1 MKKLLVFHPALAPYR
16 IDFFNKLSGSF
27 DATVYFSLS
36 NLIDQK
42 FDQSKLRAELNFPF
56 NLLASGFDVKNKAIR
71 FGIHKILKK
80 HNPDIVICSEY
91 SQITLFVIFIKIFFG
106 KKYKIYTISDDSID
120 LSIKR
125 KGLRK
130 LIRNISSNFLEGVI
144 FPSENVCKW
153 YNHNVNR
160 STKTLVLPIVH
171 NNVEFRKKLESS
183 LCNAEKQIKKHN
195 LTNKKVIIYVGRL
208 VKIKN
213 IDFLIKAFADTKQ
226 KKENTVLFIIGD
238 GQEKENLEL
247 LVKKLQL
254 VKNCLFIGH
263 LEGSDLYAWY
273 NIAQCLVLPSYQEPY
288 GAVVNEAL
296 IAGCKVI
303 CSDKAGAR
311 ELINKRNGYLIN
323 PFEQKQLTETLSTV
337 IKEIDETRCPITL
350 KADLMP
356 FNLDEK
362 LKTLFSQL

>member
-16 IDFFNKLSGSF
+16 IDFFNKLSSSF
-27 DATVYFSLS
+27 DTTVYFSLS

-42 FDQSKLRAELNFPF
+42 FDQSKLREELNFPF
-56 NLLASGFDVKNKAIR
+56 NLLESGFEVKNRSVR
-71 FGIHKILKK
+71 FDIHKILKK

-91 SQITLFVIFIKIFFG
+91 SQITLFVIFIKIFFQ
-106 KKYKIYTISDDSID
+106 KKYKIYTISDDSVD

-144 FPSENVCKW
+144 FPSKTVCKW
-153 YNHNVNR
+153 YNENVNR
-160 STKTLVLPIVH
+160 NTKTLVLPITH
-171 NNVEFRKKLESS
+171 NNIEFRKKLDYS
-183 LCNAEKQIKKHN
+183 LSHTEKHLEKYD

-226 KKENTVLFIIGD
+226 EKDNTVLVIIGD
-238 GQEKENLEL
+238 GQEKENLEM
-247 LVKKLQL
+247 LVKKLHL
-254 VKNCLFIGH
+254 EKSCLLIGR

-303 CSDKAGAR
+303 CSDKAGAS
-311 ELINKRNGYLIN
+311 ELINKKNGYLIN
-323 PFEQKQLTETLSTV
+323 PFEERQLTETLSTV
-337 IKEIDETRCPITL
+337 IKEIEEIKQPITL

-356 FNLDEK
+356 FSLDEK
-362 LKTLFSQL
+362 LETLFNHF